1 MLLHMAVRLL
11 CRDNLGGMCFYLTAF
26 ADRFLVGS
34 KESIMTPQGGRGG
47 IREFAGSPPRTSG
60 SAQIAWDILEKSP
73 GDIRPEPTVGHFV
86 VFEFPELHS
95 RATFW
100 MPGATVGHFLVFEF
114 QNSIPGPHF
123 TC

>member
-1 MLLHMAVRLL
+1 MDYQDIPTRLT
-11 CRDNLGGMCFYLTAF
+11 DEQKGFYLTAF

-100 MPGATVGHFLVFEF
+100 MPGAKCRTDRFLMGSKE
-114 QNSIPGPHF
+114 SSR
-123 TC
+123 